1 MFASPVS
8 RAAPAAIRA
17 DLWVTAVLLLFTLVV
32 RGAWFGDANAD
43 TDEQLYSLIGNAML
57 DGKIVFVDLWD
68 RKPFGLFALY
78 ALAHAIGG
86 PGPEAYQG
94 LAAAFTLAGAWLTFV
109 LARDLTDR
117 ETATA
122 AGLLYVVLTAIYGAF
137 SGNSEAF
144 FIPMILAMAVL
155 VRDPAHPYAV
165 LRILSAMLI
174 GGLALQVKYTVLPQC
189 LFFGLW
195 ALWGQHRRGA
205 GPARLALVAA
215 ASGVLGVLPT
225 ALVAA
230 GYALAGHWDAFVF
243 ANFVSFFDRLP
254 ANAGRL
260 HKDIILFLLPL
271 GGLALF
277 GLNAAR
283 RAGPAPLPQTY
294 VFVLLW
300 LVAALA
306 TVFLPSTVYRYYL
319 AALVPACILLSLPLF
334 PIKPGARL
342 NLPVLIP
349 AALYLALVPFQYGL
363 TRDNRAATERL
374 ANAIAP
380 QINAGAGRCL
390 FVFDGPTALYRMTG
404 SCLPTRF
411 IYPDHLNNALE
422 QDALG
427 TSQVGEV
434 ARILAARPSV
444 IVTADR
450 PVTPQNREAN
460 RMIAAA
466 IARDYREIARETLAT
481 RDIRAFALR
490 E

>member
-1 MFASPVS
+1 MFAPSAS
-8 RAAPAAIRA
+8 RSLPSLGKP
-17 DLWVTAVLLLFTLVV
+17 DLWVATVLVLFTLVV

-43 TDEQLYSLIGNAML
+43 TDEQLYSLIGNAMR
-57 DGKIVFVDLWD
+57 GGEIVFVDLWD

-78 ALAHAIGG
+78 ALAHAVGG

-94 LAAAFTLAGAWLTFV
+94 LAAAFTFGGAWLTFV

-117 ETATA
+117 ATAAA
-122 AGLLYVVLTAIYGAF
+122 AGLLYVVLTAIYGAH

-144 FIPMILAMAVL
+144 FVPMMLAMALL
-155 VRDPAHPYAV
+155 VREPEHPRAV
-165 LRILSAMLI
+165 ARMLGAMLI
-174 GGLALQVKYTVLPQC
+174 GGLALQIKYTVLPQC

-195 ALWGQHRRGA
+195 ALWGQYRRGA
-205 GPARLALVAA
+205 GLGRLAMLAA
-215 ASGVLGVLPT
+215 AAGALGVLPT

-243 ANFVSFFDRLP
+243 ANFISFFDRLP
-254 ANAGRL
+254 ASAGRL
-260 HKDIILFLLPL
+260 HKDIVLFLLPL

-283 RAGPAPLPQTY
+283 RAAPAPLPPTY
-294 VFVLLW
+294 MFVLLW
-300 LVAALA
+300 LVAALG

-319 AALVPACILLSLPLF
+319 AALVPACVLLSLPLF
-334 PIKPGARL
+334 PPRPGARL
-342 NLPVLIP
+342 NWPVLVP
-349 AALYLALVPFQYGL
+349 AALYLALVPFQYAL

-374 ANAIAP
+374 AGAIVPHVDA
-380 QINAGAGRCL
+380 QGGRCL
-390 FVFDGPTALYRMTG
+390 FVFDGPTALYRMTR

-422 QDALG
+422 RDALG
-427 TSQVGEV
+427 ISQSGEV
-434 ARILAARPSV
+434 ARILAARPPV

-450 PVTPQNREAN
+450 PVTPQNREA
-460 RMIAAA
+460 RALVKAA
-466 IARDYREIARETLAT
+466 IARDYRELADETLQG
-481 RDIRAFALR
+481 RDIRAWALR

>member
-8 RAAPAAIRA
+8 RAAPAAIRT
-17 DLWVTAVLLLFTLVV
+17 DLWVGAVLLLFTLVV

-78 ALAHAIGG
+78 AIAHAIGG

-94 LAAAFTLAGAWLTFV
+94 LAAAFTVAGAWLTFIM
-109 LARDLTDR
+109 ARDLTDR
-117 ETATA
+117 GTATT

-144 FIPMILAMAVL
+144 FIPMMLAMAVL
-155 VRDPAHPYAV
+155 VRDPAHPRAV
-165 LRILSAMLI
+165 SRMFLAMLI

-205 GPARLALVAA
+205 GPGRLAPLAA
-215 ASGVLGVLPT
+215 VSGALGVLPT
-225 ALVAA
+225 ALVAV

-243 ANFVSFFDRLP
+243 ANFMSFFDRLP
-254 ANAGRL
+254 ASAGRL

-283 RAGPAPLPQTY
+283 RAAPLPQTY

-300 LVAALA
+300 LGTALA

-319 AALVPACILLSLPLF
+319 GALVPACILLSLPLF
-334 PIKPGARL
+334 PLKPGTRL

-349 AALYLALVPFQYGL
+349 AALYLVLVPFQYGL
-363 TRDNRAATERL
+363 THDNRTATERL
-374 ANAIAP
+374 ASTIAP
-380 QINAGAGRCL
+380 QIDAAVGRCL

-434 ARILAARPSV
+434 ARILAARPPV
-444 IVTADR
+444 IVTADH
-450 PVTPQNREAN
+450 PVTPQNREAK
-460 RMIAAA
+460 RLVAAA
-466 IARDYREIARETLAT
+466 IKRGYRQIAHERLAT